1 MGPKITSDPTVDEL
15 DLVVTT
21 SRTKATLQLLT
32 VGLGALV
39 VSMSHSMLIPVLGTL
54 PSELDTS
61 VSNVNWLLT
70 ATLLVGSVAVPIMGR
85 LGDMFGK
92 KLMMLVALGALTA
105 GSVLTAV
112 TESVP
117 LLIAGR
123 AVQGISF
130 SAISLGISLLSTTM
144 PKERAGYAIALVSA
158 MLGVGGSLGLPL
170 GGLVAQFY
178 SFQALFWITAT
189 VGLVSMVGIARI
201 VPESPIR
208 TGGRVDLVGA
218 LLLSASLVSLML
230 PLAQGSSWGWADQ
243 RTVGLLALSAVLL
256 SVFTWSQT
264 RIREPLVDLRAF
276 RRRPIVL
283 TNLASILFGFALFA
297 SMIGTAAYVEA
308 PEASGYGFGSSLL
321 VGGLVMAPS
330 GIAMLLLSPF
340 AARLID
346 RRGGPQTLMLGA
358 LVVAAGWVM
367 RIVVSDSMWQIVVG
381 TTAVGI
387 GSGIGYAAM
396 PALINANT
404 PAHELA
410 AANGLNALC
419 RSLGSALAAAI
430 GGGILAADTIF
441 VGTLEMPSVDAY
453 RGLFALCGGAAVLAA
468 LVILFLPGQEPARDT
483 RRASRRRPGAK
494 L

>member
-1 MGPKITSDPTVDEL
+1 
-15 DLVVTT
+15 
-21 SRTKATLQLLT
+21 
-32 VGLGALV
+32 
-39 VSMSHSMLIPVLGTL
+39 
-54 PSELDTS
+54 
-61 VSNVNWLLT
+61 
-70 ATLLVGSVAVPIMGR
+70 
-85 LGDMFGK
+85 
-92 KLMMLVALGALTA
+92 
-105 GSVLTAV
+105 
-112 TESVP
+112 
-117 LLIAGR
+117 
-123 AVQGISF
+123 
-130 SAISLGISLLSTTM
+130 
-144 PKERAGYAIALVSA
+144 

-170 GGLVAQFY
+170 GGLVAEHY
-178 SFQALFWITAT
+178 SFRVLFWITAV

-208 TGGRVDLVGA
+208 TGGRVDLIGA
-218 LLLSASLVSLML
+218 GLFSAGLVSLML
-230 PLAQGSSWGWADQ
+230 PLAQGSLWGWRDGW
-243 RTVGLLALSAVLL
+243 TIGLFVLSGVALAM
-256 SVFTWSQT
+256 FTWTQT
-264 RIREPLVDLRAF
+264 RIREPLVDLRAV

-308 PEASGYGFGSSLL
+308 PKASGYGFGSSLL

-346 RRGGPQTLMLGA
+346 RQGAPQTLMLGA
-358 LVVAAGWVM
+358 LVVAAGWLM
-367 RIVVSDSMWQIVVG
+367 RITVSDTLWQIVAG

-419 RSLGSALAAAI
+419 RALGSSLAAAI

-441 VGTLEMPSVDAY
+441 VGTLEVPSLDAY
-453 RGLFALCGGAAVLAA
+453 RGLFALCGAAAVLVA
-468 LVILFLPGQEPARDT
+468 VVVLFLPGQARVRA
-483 RRASRRRPGAK
+483 RRSSVDG
-494 L
+494 